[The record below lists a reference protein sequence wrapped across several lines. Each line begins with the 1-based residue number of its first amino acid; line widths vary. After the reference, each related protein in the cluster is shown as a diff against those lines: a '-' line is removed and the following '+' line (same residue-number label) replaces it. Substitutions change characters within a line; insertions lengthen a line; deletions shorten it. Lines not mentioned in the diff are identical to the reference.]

1 MKRIITTIVF
11 ATSFTLSLSYS
22 QVARIHIADNGKAS
36 TLLQVSSPYKGYIG
50 KGELFKKEY
59 AIDTINGINLD
70 ISERGGGLY
79 VFRVAPVEFT
89 LMLTPSDTLDVK
101 IRIDSNDFKYAFKG
115 TNAKGHELWM
125 RYTFPKSDLIRH
137 HESILEQKEVEGL
150 RRLTETTLSMMKS
163 INHKF
168 DSLEKKGE
176 VSHEFVK
183 STNCWLN
190 SFLGWDF
197 ISYNIDVKNRRWKVV
212 KPYAERILD
221 YAIKNDSLRY
231 PNGIKII
238 SRFYGDDYYADT
250 SKGKVS
256 KMILPHF
263 FQEALFIPS
272 KNSAREFAFAEL
284 IYFYASNGYDEVGWD
299 KAFKYYKQLYPQT
312 ALSIR
317 LDSLLKPYK
326 IKKEVVYKS
335 ILEKE
340 YETLDDLLSEFRGS
354 YLFVD
359 LWATWCMPC
368 RLEMRM
374 DVLKPLSAELEKRNI
389 KKLYLS
395 IDDDER
401 ANSWKRTID
410 ILKLNGYHHRVGK
423 ILYNDIQLR
432 IYGNDSFG
440 VPRYLLFGKN
450 GELLSINLPRPS
462 TGQKLLDEI
471 DRLLK

>member
-1 MKRIITTIVF
+1 MKIFFLLFCLNLYITSVIAQSVTVKV
-11 ATSFTLSLSYS
+11 SYNRNS
-22 QVARIHIADNGKAS
+22 SCKMQI
-36 TLLQVSSPYKGYIG
+36 SSPYKGYMDS
-50 KGELFKKEY
+50 GELFKKEY
-59 AIDTINGINLD
+59 LVDSTTGVKLD
-70 ISERGGGLY
+70 VGQRGPGLY
-79 VFRVAPVEFT
+79 CFRINSIEFT
-89 LMLTPSDTLDVK
+89 LLLFPEDTLDVK
-101 IRIDSNDFKYAFKG
+101 VRIVNSDFTYEFKG
-115 TNAKGHELWM
+115 SNSKGHYLWM
-125 RYTFPKSDLIRH
+125 SYTFPKSALIRY
-137 HESILEQKEVEGL
+137 HESLLDKKNREGL
-150 RRLTETTLSMMKS
+150 KSLFDVTSALTQD
-163 INHKF
+163 IVHRF
-168 DSLEKKGE
+168 DSLRLK
-176 VSHEFVK
+176 HEITSNF
-183 STNCWLN
+183 CIEAAGWLG

-197 ISYNIDVKNRRWKVV
+197 ISYNEDVKKRSWKTIRPFA
-212 KPYAERILD
+212 KQLLDGNIGKDTLRFPSRIMFL
-221 YAIKNDSLRY
+221 SH
-231 PNGIKII
+231 
-238 SRFYGDDYYADT
+238 FYGSDYYAD
-250 SKGKVS
+250 SSRGKVS
-256 KMILPHF
+256 KKVLPHF
-263 FQEALFIPS
+263 FQQILFIPS
-272 KNSAREFAFAEL
+272 QNSAREFAFAEL
-284 IYFYASNGYDEVGWD
+284 LHFYASRGYDEVEWD
-299 KAFKYYKQLYPQT
+299 KAFKYYKQLYPKT
-312 ALSIR
+312 ELSIR
-317 LDSLLKPYK
+317 LDSLLKPFHN
-326 IKKEVVYKS
+326 KKEIVDKV

-340 YETLDDLLSEFRGS
+340 YDTLDELLLEFKGC